1 MWTHNIN
8 PTLLSLGPFEVR
20 FYGLVFVLGFLT
32 LYFILK
38 KKKESLGIN
47 NKQIDDFLFYAF
59 IGMIVGAR
67 VFHVFVWEPGYY
79 LSHLGEILKIWK
91 GGLSFHGG
99 LVGGVLAGYWFCRKH
114 SVSIAKMADLVV
126 LPAAFFLALGR
137 IANFINGEL
146 WGTVTNVNWCVV
158 FPNAEGCRHPSQL
171 YAAFTRFVIFGV
183 LYVIDRKEHKD
194 GYLAWWFV
202 ILMGLGRIGVDFFR
216 ENARFLFLSMGQWL
230 SVVMV
235 VVGIWALRKY
245 YGKRVD

>member
-1 MWTHNIN
+1 MD
-8 PTLLSLGPFEVR
+8 PVAFSVFGLDVR
-20 FYGLVFVLGFLT
+20 WYGIVYVLGFLFGGW
-32 LYFILK
+32 LAAKLG
-38 KKKESLGIN
+38 KERGIN
-47 NKQIDDFLFYAF
+47 KEDVYDFLVYLVIAV
-59 IGMIVGAR
+59 IVGAR
-67 VFHVFVWEPGYY
+67 IAHVFGALDYYSSRLIEVFYVWN
-79 LSHLGEILKIWK
+79 
-91 GGLSFHGG
+91 GGLAFHGG
-99 LVGGVLAGYWFCRKH
+99 LIGAVLVGLWFCKKRNIKFYD
-114 SVSIAKMADLVV
+114 MADIFCV
-126 LPAAFFLALGR
+126 PLALGLAFGR